1 MWRTDNSVGLV
12 ARRPTGTS
20 FVWGYAQRRPGA
32 QTRHS
37 EPHLTRP
44 VASKRRRGGERMSKS
59 DGGPVSERPS
69 ASFVQQGTAG
79 FGSSHRPAD
88 VDANQQPPDDL
99 RLRPS
104 MGARP

>member
-1 MWRTDNSVGLV
+1 MPIDIRQKIRQVGVLG
-12 ARRPTGTS
+12 AGTM
-20 FVWGYAQRRPGA
+20 GNGIAQAFAGA

-44 VASKRRRGGERMSKS
+44 VASKRRLGGERMSKS
-59 DGGPVSERPS
+59 DGGPVSERPG
-69 ASFVQQGTAG
+69 ASFVQGTVG

>member
-20 FVWGYAQRRPGA
+20 FVWGYAQRHPGA
-32 QTRHS
+32 ETRHS
-37 EPHLTRP
+37 EPHLTWP
-44 VASKRRRGGERMSKS
+44 VASKAPRGRRADVEKRRS
-59 DGGPVSERPS
+59 PVSERPG
-69 ASFVQQGTAG
+69 ASFVQQGTVG

-88 VDANQQPPDDL
+88 VDASQHPPDDL